1 MTITKIRTI
10 IATLAATFTVAVA
23 IAPVTPDAHARPN
36 DGRFA
41 GSSEGLKA
49 KTANCDNLKGKGG
62 GGTSSGYR
70 LLRVFDIFITEPSF
84 DRPALGVSNKEIYAE
99 IVGPAETG
107 EGTSGFQYYAKN
119 RPFLIR

>member
-49 KTANCDNLKGKGG
+49 KTANCDNLKAH
-62 GGTSSGYR
+62 YD
-70 LLRVFDIFITEPSF
+70 LF
-84 DRPALGVSNKEIYAE
+84 KEGMEEANTQKSYSLARRAADSARRTA
-99 IVGPAETG
+99 VAAGCGWSA
-107 EGTSGFQYYAKN
+107 
-119 RPFLIR
+119 